1 MGFFQFYYLVIKL
14 QIEKRQLL
22 LDEIQKMQ
30 SNNELIL
37 KKINI
42 LENQIYDPKYVNQI
56 SALTREN
63 VKLRR
68 DTRILSSQV
77 DLFVLAQKQTQK
89 NKSDSSI
96 ETRPTNLINFYQPGS
111 SNQNIA
117 QLLNLHQNNNLLA
130 LRLPPSEQIRLQP
143 NHVSSN
149 ENINVSPPIPPRPK
163 NWPPTPHHHHH
174 HTNRH
179 PSRSPPPPP
188 KPTRNLNPDKTP
200 ELNNENN
207 DPRWHCPRCT
217 FANDENLNECE
228 VCHLQLS
235 SSSSSPSLNRISNEG
250 SLNDSRHIKWEK
262 KWCKRK

>member
-1 MGFFQFYYLVIKL
+1 M
-14 QIEKRQLL
+14 
-22 LDEIQKMQ
+22 
-30 SNNELIL
+30 IL

-96 ETRPTNLINFYQPGS
+96 QNCKEIRQTNMLDFYKPGS
-111 SNQNIA
+111 SNPNIA
-117 QLLNLHQNNNLLA
+117 QLLNLHKNNNLLA
-130 LRLPPSEQIRLQP
+130 FRLPPSEQIRLQP
-143 NHVSSN
+143 NQVVN
-149 ENINVSPPIPPRPK
+149 ENSNASPPIPPRPK
-163 NWPPTPHHHHH
+163 NWPPTPHHQS
-174 HTNRH
+174 NRH

-188 KPTRNLNPDKTP
+188 KPNRNSEKNA

-228 VCHLQLS
+228 VCNCAKLS
-235 SSSSSPSLNRISNEG
+235 SPLLNRIMNDSC
-250 SLNDSRHIKWEK
+250 SNDSRRTKLEK